1 MPPVPE
7 PEQEITQIHHPA
19 VNVDIEQEISTTSK
33 VCLNELEAP

>member
-7 PEQEITQIHHPA
+7 PEQEITQIHPA